1 MTGGSAKMRRMRRG
15 VRSKRIRMRMRMKMR
30 SLGRGVGTPDE

>member
-1 MTGGSAKMRRMRRG
+1 MRRG

-30 SLGRGVGTPDE
+30 SWGRGVGPPDE